1 MNEEQEKIF
10 EDLPP
15 EWRENA
21 RKFAKFI
28 EEIQPVLQAV
38 GKYVADALEKWQ
50 PAFQAISHIV
60 EQWDKNRKEN
70 VIFMVQNGWFP
81 SWKAILRGERN
92 SALLD
97 KYMMERIKQSLPEIQ
112 SRLIELYPHRRKFI
126 KHAFQ
131 LHGNGDYIASI
142 PLILIQAD
150 GICEEN
156 LSPFFSRDPLTKK
169 KFATEFLE
177 LVDSRNRTL
186 DWFNQHL
193 LEPLK
198 IVSQIQRSSI
208 NYSEADKL
216 NGPNRHGIL
225 HGSKDH
231 LDYPTEINSYKTISF
246 LAFVSTILNRDL
258 QNLWMQN
265 LEPPIIAPQTN
276 LIENGTDTPIQ

>member
-1 MNEEQEKIF
+1 LTEEQERICK
-10 EDLPP
+10 ELSP
-15 EWRENA
+15 EWQENA

-28 EEIQPVLQAV
+28 EEIQPALQAV
-38 GKYVADALEKWQ
+38 GRFIAGALEKWQ
-50 PAFQAISHIV
+50 PVFQAIGHAV

-97 KYMMERIKQSLPEIQ
+97 QYMMGRIKQSLPEIQ
-112 SRLIELYPHRRKFI
+112 NRLVELYPHRSKFI
-126 KHAFQ
+126 KHAFE
-131 LHGNGDYIASI
+131 LHENGDYMASI

-156 LSPFFSRDPLTKK
+156 LSPFFSKDPRTKK

-177 LVDSRNRTL
+177 LVDSRNRTF

-193 LEPLK
+193 LEALK

-225 HGSKDH
+225 HGSKEH
-231 LDYPTEINSYKTISF
+231 LDYPTEINSYKAISF
-246 LAFVSTILNRDL
+246 IAFVSTILNTEL

-265 LEPPIIAPQTN
+265 FEPPIAAPQTH
-276 LIENGTDTPIQ
+276 LIENGITSPIQ